1 MCSVRVIVIG
11 GDFSV
16 NEILK
21 ICDIIGKIH
30 MRIDSRVHYCRTA
43 AASGVG
49 NGVEL
54 VDVIDTVGFIFYM
67 HINEGTRKAGHV

>member
-1 MCSVRVIVIG
+1 
-11 GDFSV
+11 
-16 NEILK
+16 
-21 ICDIIGKIH
+21 
-30 MRIDSRVHYCRTA
+30 MRINSRVHYCRTA

-67 HINEGTRKAGHV
+67 HILMKGRARRGMCGVNFIICGTMAE